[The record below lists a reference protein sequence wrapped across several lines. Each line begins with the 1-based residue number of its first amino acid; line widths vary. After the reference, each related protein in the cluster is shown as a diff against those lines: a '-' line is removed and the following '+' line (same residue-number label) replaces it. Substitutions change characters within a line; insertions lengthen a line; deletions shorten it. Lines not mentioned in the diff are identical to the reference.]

1 MVKMKKRH
9 LAYILRIE
17 AIVVA
22 VNSRYLGTTWEGLG
36 KACDAI

>member
-1 MVKMKKRH
+1 MVKMKKK
-9 LAYILRIE
+9 ASGILRIE